1 MGVLSIPLTE
11 QEMNALYQIHH
22 CDTFSLT
29 EQTSSEAWQAMQQRF
44 LEKVGCERMGVM
56 DVERCVLRSTQYA
69 RHEVLRLLGPRSDRA
84 DHRGNAHRLR
94 EHAHLHARL
103 LFPLCFCVSA

>member
-1 MGVLSIPLTE
+1 MIRPKAKRVLRSTSRERTAELTPSYRLQMCSMGVLSIPLTE

-56 DVERCVLRSTQYA
+56 DVERCVLRSSQYA
-69 RHEVLRLLGPRSDRA
+69 RHEVL
-84 DHRGNAHRLR
+84 
-94 EHAHLHARL
+94 
-103 LFPLCFCVSA
+103 

>member
-44 LEKVGCERMGVM
+44 LEKVGCERTV
-56 DVERCVLRSTQYA
+56 
-69 RHEVLRLLGPRSDRA
+69 
-84 DHRGNAHRLR
+84 
-94 EHAHLHARL
+94 
-103 LFPLCFCVSA
+103 